1 MTWCVDNLVCCACL
15 FTVLW
20 NTLVVVFRARSSMFS
35 FDSETFRSKRFVAWL
50 ETLLCA
56 RSFTQYSLRGRNRK
70 GRGRGRGRGERE
82 YIIILQGDSLHPTLF
97 GELAFHPSSKNACV
111 VGYQGALKLP
121 SSMDFERYIEI
132 ALPYYFRALK
142 GRPNVLKS

>member
-1 MTWCVDNLVCCACL
+1 
-15 FTVLW
+15 
-20 NTLVVVFRARSSMFS
+20 MFS
-35 FDSETFRSKRFVAWL
+35 FDSETFRSKRFVARL

-70 GRGRGRGRGERE
+70 RRGERE

-132 ALPYYFRALK
+132 AE
-142 GRPNVLKS
+142 VLVNFLSTCS